1 MPLEEKAMEAVDHN
15 ASSTAPSFS
24 KDSKQKDTELDGEAT
39 HEEAVSGNL
48 GYNDDELEPEIHART
63 YYALAAMVLL
73 NMVLVLA
80 LQGPPA
86 ALDYIGED
94 LNNPNKQTWVPNA
107 LSLVQAVIGPV
118 ISSASDLFQAR
129 KSILV
134 GACVLSF
141 IGAAI
146 APGSKDIYRVI
157 AAQTLIGFGFA
168 TVPLAYSVPSEILP
182 RRWRPMAQSAMN
194 VAAALGACLGPIVI
208 GALTEDNKKT
218 GWRNFYWFQMALWGI
233 IVIGIWVGYQ
243 PPKRHTRLDHLSFWQ
258 KLAKLD
264 LIGAGLLTAGLT
276 LLLVGLNLGSG
287 TDPWTSTQVLTTLI
301 IGIVTLIIFG
311 VYEWKGTQTGILN
324 HDLFKGGKDQ
334 GRTFSICVGL
344 IFIEGILLFAYILF
358 YPVMTSSLFE
368 TDPLKQVARLQPFWI
383 ACGLSTM
390 VYGYASTKL
399 RSIRSPLVAGV
410 VIYTAGLVGLATIEP
425 DNSTRAIVFAGLAG
439 MGFGAPLILLVAG
452 VQLSTPH
459 HLIATATA
467 ATTSARAV
475 AATVFTAIYSAA
487 LSSRLAKYIPQYVS
501 QAVLRTG
508 LSPEA
513 VGPFIEAL
521 TSHNSTALNQVP
533 GVNPAIVTAGS
544 EALAQSYAD
553 GLRVVYII
561 AASFGAFA
569 CLICFLLGDMKNTM
583 NYHVDAPVEKL
594 LAKGDTKEDRV

>member
-1 MPLEEKAMEAVDHN
+1 
-15 ASSTAPSFS
+15 
-24 KDSKQKDTELDGEAT
+24 
-39 HEEAVSGNL
+39 
-48 GYNDDELEPEIHART
+48 
-63 YYALAAMVLL
+63 
-73 NMVLVLA
+73 
-80 LQGPPA
+80 
-86 ALDYIGED
+86 
-94 LNNPNKQTWVPNA
+94 
-107 LSLVQAVIGPV
+107 
-118 ISSASDLFQAR
+118 
-129 KSILV
+129 
-134 GACVLSF
+134 
-141 IGAAI
+141 
-146 APGSKDIYRVI
+146 
-157 AAQTLIGFGFA
+157 
-168 TVPLAYSVPSEILP
+168 
-182 RRWRPMAQSAMN
+182 
-194 VAAALGACLGPIVI
+194 
-208 GALTEDNKKT
+208 
-218 GWRNFYWFQMALWGI
+218 MALWGI

-358 YPVMTSSLFE
+358 YPVMYAWSLFFSLTRLITDSVPQHRTSSLFE